1 VQIELLRNVRSKAS
15 LQRST
20 HVALEWDG
28 KDRNY
33 LICYESQHYPSLIR
47 EIDSAPP
54 ILFVKGSLS
63 ALGGRHFAIVRSRRA
78 SI

>member
-1 VQIELLRNVRSKAS
+1 MQIELLRNVRSKAS

-20 HVALEWDG
+20 HVALERNG

-33 LICYESQHYPSLIR
+33 LVCYESQHYSSLLR
-47 EIDSAPP
+47 ELDSATP
-54 ILFVKGSLS
+54 ILFVKGSFSVLE
-63 ALGGRHFAIVRSRRA
+63 GRHFAIVRSRRA